1 MNYRTILNILGVL
14 LIFEGLS
21 LLLPLPFS
29 LYYGDGDARAIIC
42 SAIIC
47 LVTGGLVFL
56 LTRSRSGKDLGIR
69 EGFVI
74 VGSGWTILAAFGALP
89 FVLSGAIPSY
99 TDAFFETISGFTTTG
114 ASILTNTEALPH
126 GVLFWRSLTHWL
138 GGMGIIVLSLA
149 ILPILGV
156 GGMQLYKAE
165 VPGPSP
171 DKLSPRIRDTAKILW
186 GVYFF
191 LSALLTGLLLLGGM
205 TLFDALCHTFGAMAT
220 GGFST
225 KNASIGHYNSQYIDI
240 IITLFMFV
248 AGTNFTLHYAF
259 LRGNFKSYWKDREFL
274 FYFKFS
280 ILMILLITG
289 IVYIYNFHD
298 LTKSLRVAAFQVISI
313 ITTTGY
319 GTNDY
324 EQWHGAGQLLM
335 LLLMFVGG
343 CAGSTGGSIKI
354 IRIMIVMKQGVL
366 ELRKLLHPNAYMPMR
381 LGGRVIQPDVVSD
394 VLGFFIIYMITFVA
408 GSVILSAF
416 GLDLL
421 TASSSVAATLGNIGP
436 GLGNIGP
443 TDNFSFIP
451 SGGKW
456 FLSFFML
463 IGRLELYTILILF
476 VPEFWKK

>member
-29 LYYGDGDARAIIC
+29 FYYGDGDARALIYSTIIC
-42 SAIIC
+42 MTA
-47 LVTGGLVFL
+47 GGLVFL

-114 ASILTNTEALPH
+114 ASILTNIEALPH

-186 GVYFF
+186 AVYFF
-191 LSALLTGLLLLGGM
+191 LSALQTGLLMLGGM
-205 TLFDALCHTFGAMAT
+205 TLFDALCHTFGTMAT

-225 KNASIGHYNSQYIDI
+225 KNASIGHYNSLYIDI
-240 IITLFMFV
+240 VITLFMFI

-259 LRGNFKSYWKDREFL
+259 LKGNFKSYWQDREFL
-274 FYFKFS
+274 FYIKFS
-280 ILMILLITG
+280 MLMTLLVTG
-289 IVYIYNFHD
+289 IVFIYNFHD
-298 LTKSLRVAAFQVISI
+298 LTKSLRAAAFQVVSI

-319 GTNDY
+319 GTNDF
-324 EQWHGAGQLLM
+324 EQWHGAGQLIM
-335 LLLMFVGG
+335 LLLMFIGG

-394 VLGFFIIYMITFVA
+394 VLGFFIIYMIIFVG
-408 GSVILSAF
+408 GSVVMSAF

-421 TASSSVAATLGNIGP
+421 TAASSVAATLGNIGP
-436 GLGNIGP
+436 GLANIGP

-451 SGGKW
+451 AGGKW
-456 FLSFFML
+456 VLSFFML
-463 IGRLELYTILILF
+463 LGRLELYTILILF